1 MNFKLR
7 SYYIGLAVTALIYA
21 VSGAITTNHVSAIP
35 PNDYSQY
42 AGKYPSE
49 MFKKEP
55 ALKTKLR
62 TLLGSSYKAFM
73 DRMQVET
80 PIEKDGNAIV
90 MRGCMAHQCTIEEA
104 ILVVDAAGKPYVAL
118 RMNSKF
124 SRTFP
129 ADRSKLPEA
138 LKRAM
143 EQ

>member
-7 SYYIGLAVTALIYA
+7 PYSVGLVVAALICA
-21 VSGAITTNHVSAIP
+21 VSSAANTPHHVSARSAT
-35 PNDYSQY
+35 DYLQY
-42 AGKYPSE
+42 VGKYPSE

-62 TLLGSSYKAFM
+62 TLLGTSYKDFF
-73 DRMQVET
+73 DRLRTEM
-80 PIEKDGNAIV
+80 PIEKDGDAIV
-90 MRGCMAHQCTIEEA
+90 ARGCAAHECTVEEA
-104 ILVVDAAGKPYVAL
+104 ILVIQNGTPYVAL
-118 RMNSKF
+118 RMDSKF
-124 SRTFP
+124 SKTFP